1 LKTRLLGAF
10 VLIALL
16 VLFVPMFFP
25 SSPPAAPGD
34 QSVSLAIPP
43 APDHDLQTKT
53 MSLNPDAS
61 APAAPASAGA
71 PVIPAAGNGSS
82 DRLATVDIASH
93 RPTDVE
99 TGDTSAASSAA
110 APAKNAA
117 VPPQPAASEPVI
129 KPQPA
134 APKATTAP
142 KSTPTP
148 EPAKPAATPAMP
160 AATAAR
166 GNYTLNLS
174 AYASTA
180 GANGLM
186 QKVRALGFPVRSHV
200 IHQGGKALTAVEAG
214 PFPTRTAAESA
225 RLKITQRIAGV
236 PARLESGATTPAG
249 DEPASAPASA
259 PAKAGRAGGWA
270 VQVAAMSSQSDA
282 VALRDK
288 LRANGFDGFV
298 DSVVVGGKKLW
309 RVRAGPQT
317 QRDDALRVREQIHSK
332 LGLSGN
338 VVSVP

>member
-1 LKTRLLGAF
+1 
-10 VLIALL
+10 
-16 VLFVPMFFP
+16 
-25 SSPPAAPGD
+25 
-34 QSVSLAIPP
+34 VSLAIPP

-61 APAAPASAGA
+61 APASPASAGA
-71 PVIPAAGNGSS
+71 PVIPAANNGSS
-82 DRLATVDIASH
+82 DQLATVDIASR

-99 TGDTSAASSAA
+99 TGDTSAAPT
-110 APAKNAA
+110 APAKNDAA
-117 VPPQPAASEPVI
+117 PPPAPPAASEPVI

-142 KSTPTP
+142 KSTPTPAP

-249 DEPASAPASA
+249 DEPASAPA
-259 PAKAGRAGGWA
+259 KAGRAGGWA

>member
-1 LKTRLLGAF
+1 
-10 VLIALL
+10 
-16 VLFVPMFFP
+16 MFFP

-43 APDHDLQTKT
+43 APDQDLQTKT
-53 MSLNPDAS
+53 MSLNPDTA
-61 APAAPASAGA
+61 APASPASAGA
-71 PVIPAAGNGSS
+71 PVIPAANSGASS
-82 DRLATVDIASH
+82 DRLATVDIASR

-99 TGDTSAASSAA
+99 TGDSSAASP
-110 APAKNAA
+110 APAKNDAA
-117 VPPQPAASEPVI
+117 TSPPAASEPVI

-134 APKATTAP
+134 APKATTTP
-142 KSTPTP
+142 KSTPTQ
-148 EPAKPAATPAMP
+148 EPTKPAETPAMP

-174 AYASTA
+174 AYASTS
-180 GANGLM
+180 GANSLM
-186 QKVRALGFPVRSHV
+186 QKVRALGYPVHSHV

-249 DEPASAPASA
+249 DEPASAPA
-259 PAKAGRAGGWA
+259 RASRVGGWA

>member
-1 LKTRLLGAF
+1 
-10 VLIALL
+10 
-16 VLFVPMFFP
+16 
-25 SSPPAAPGD
+25 
-34 QSVSLAIPP
+34 
-43 APDHDLQTKT
+43 
-53 MSLNPDAS
+53 
-61 APAAPASAGA
+61 
-71 PVIPAAGNGSS
+71 VIPAANSGASS
-82 DRLATVDIASH
+82 DRLATVDIASR

-99 TGDTSAASSAA
+99 TGDSSAASP
-110 APAKNAA
+110 APAKNDAA
-117 VPPQPAASEPVI
+117 TSPPAASEPVI

-134 APKATTAP
+134 APKATTTP
-142 KSTPTP
+142 KSAPAQ
-148 EPAKPAATPAMP
+148 EPAKPAETPAMP

-174 AYASTA
+174 AYASTS
-180 GANGLM
+180 GANSLM
-186 QKVRALGFPVRSHV
+186 QKVRALGYPVHSHV

-214 PFPTRTAAESA
+214 PFPSRTAAESA
-225 RLKITQRIAGV
+225 RLKITQSIAGV

-249 DEPASAPASA
+249 DEPAATAAPAT
-259 PAKAGRAGGWA
+259 AKASRAGGWA

-282 VALRDK
+282 TALRDK